1 MERNVFVVVGRG
13 DKSREYRKGNWTLD
27 ETMVLIQAKKMDCER
42 REQRVKELP
51 RGSSGRPQEMRWKW
65 VEDRCWG
72 RGCYRSQN
80 QCNDR
85 WDNLMRDY
93 NKVRAYETSS
103 SVGGNPDLSYWN
115 LEKNDRKE
123 RNLPSNVL
131 PEVYEALTEV
141 VQRKRSGGA
150 SAPPGRPTEE
160 KRRRGPVCSSLS
172 SAANAFSNLPAWS
185 YCDLSSFTLLLV
197 CILACCDSSD
207 SEDSQHP
214 ISPQRKRKRGEGSS
228 SNTLELSSAIM
239 KCASIMAEALQA
251 GEKQEEVRHKD
262 LIGIERRKA
271 KLEESKSVMGTQS
284 TDGLAAAIN
293 MLASSI
299 LGLVTG
305 RVQKLQNK

>member
-1 MERNVFVVVGRG
+1 MASQRKDEEMEKNVFVVVGGG

-27 ETMVLIQAKKMDCER
+27 ETMVLIQAEKMDCER
-42 REQRVKELP
+42 RAQRLKELP
-51 RGSSGRPQEMRWKW
+51 RGSSSRPQEMRWGW

-72 RGCYRSQN
+72 HGCHRSQN
-80 QCNDR
+80 QCNGR
-85 WDNLMRDY
+85 WDNLTRDY
-93 NKVRAYETSS
+93 KKVRAYETSS

-115 LEKNDRKE
+115 LEKNARKE

-150 SAPPGRPTEE
+150 SAAAPGRPTEE
-160 KRRRGPVCSSLS
+160 KRRCGPGAGSPAPRHARPV
-172 SAANAFSNLPAWS
+172 AAP
-185 YCDLSSFTLLLV
+185 
-197 CILACCDSSD
+197 D

-251 GEKQEEVRHKD
+251 GGGEAQGSHKHGEEEGQARGVEVCDGYAVHGRLGCRHQQACQ
-262 LIGIERRKA
+262 L
-271 KLEESKSVMGTQS
+271 
-284 TDGLAAAIN
+284 N
-293 MLASSI
+293 PWSSHWQ
-299 LGLVTG
+299 GAEAPE
-305 RVQKLQNK
+305 

>member
-1 MERNVFVVVGRG
+1 MEKNVFVVVGRG

-42 REQRVKELP
+42 REQRLKELP
-51 RGSSGRPQEMRWKW
+51 RGSSSRPQEMRWKW

-141 VQRKRSGGA
+141 VQRKRSGAA
-150 SAPPGRPTEE
+150 SAPPGRPMEE
-160 KRRRGPVCSSLS
+160 KRRRGPGAGS
-172 SAANAFSNLPAWS
+172 PAPLHARPVTTTGS
-185 YCDLSSFTLLLV
+185 TL
-197 CILACCDSSD
+197 CLA
-207 SEDSQHP
+207 
-214 ISPQRKRKRGEGSS
+214 
-228 SNTLELSSAIM
+228 
-239 KCASIMAEALQA
+239 
-251 GEKQEEVRHKD
+251 
-262 LIGIERRKA
+262 
-271 KLEESKSVMGTQS
+271 
-284 TDGLAAAIN
+284 
-293 MLASSI
+293 
-299 LGLVTG
+299 
-305 RVQKLQNK
+305 

>member
-1 MERNVFVVVGRG
+1 MEKNVFVVVGRG

-42 REQRVKELP
+42 REQRLKELP

-93 NKVRAYETSS
+93 NKVRAYETSP

-141 VQRKRSGGA
+141 VQRKRSGAA
-150 SAPPGRPTEE
+150 SGPPGRPMEE
-160 KRRRGPVCSSLS
+160 KRRRGPGAGS
-172 SAANAFSNLPAWS
+172 PAP
-185 YCDLSSFTLLLV
+185 LHARPVTTT
-197 CILACCDSSD
+197 D
-207 SEDSQHP
+207 SEDSEHP

-239 KCASIMAEALQA
+239 KCASIMGEALQA

-262 LIGIERRKA
+262 LISIERRKA
-271 KLEESKSVMGTQS
+271 KLEESKSVMGMQS
-284 TDGLAAAIN
+284 MDGLAAAIN